1 MADVNTRLDNMEVN
15 IKKDIQRILEILQ
28 QQQQLQQHQ
37 LQQPHQQMH
46 DDPQHGQ
53 NSQMAGA
60 CGIDK
65 QSLLLETSYQPSGSD
80 FSFELFALD
89 AKQETPAHS
98 QQQQQQQQ
106 QRSSNIASTSQVH
119 RSISQPE
126 CTEAAADKS
135 LLR

>member
-1 MADVNTRLDNMEVN
+1 MADVNTRLDSMEVN

-28 QQQQLQQHQ
+28 QQQMQQHQ
-37 LQQPHQQMH
+37 LQHSHQQML
-46 DDPQHGQ
+46 DDPQHGHS
-53 NSQMAGA
+53 SQMAGA

-65 QSLLLETSYQPSGSD
+65 QSLMLATSYQPSGSD

-89 AKQETPAHS
+89 AKQDTPAHS
-98 QQQQQQQQ
+98 QQQQQQ
-106 QRSSNIASTSQVH
+106 RSANIASTSQVH